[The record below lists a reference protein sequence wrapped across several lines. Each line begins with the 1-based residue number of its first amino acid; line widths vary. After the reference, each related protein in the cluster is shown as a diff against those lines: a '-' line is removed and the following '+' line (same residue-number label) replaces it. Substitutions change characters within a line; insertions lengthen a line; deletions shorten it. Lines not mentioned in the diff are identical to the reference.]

1 MPLGLCNA
9 PATFERLM
17 EAVWEGLSWDIC
29 LVYLD
34 DIIVHTRS
42 FDQHLMNLKCVLDRL
57 RQANLMLKPAKCTL
71 FQTAVTY
78 LGYVVSERGVTAD
91 PVKVQALMN
100 WPRPSNTHEVRSF
113 IGLCSYYHRF
123 VPGFAQLAKPLHP
136 LTEKNANF
144 KWTEECD
151 KAFQTLK
158 DHLTK
163 APVLA
168 YPDFVKPFILDTD
181 ASDVA
186 IGATLSQIVDGEE
199 HPMSYFSRT
208 LTGPEKQ
215 YCVTRRELL
224 AVIHAASHFHPY
236 LYGNQFAIHTDHT
249 SLQWLLNFKNPEGQ
263 MARWL
268 QKLQQY
274 NFIIHHYRGRLD
286 GNADALSRPCEETAC
301 KYCEKREVRDADVIV
316 TNGSTIGHKESTV
329 LNVLCET
336 ISNQDE
342 ETRITE
348 AQNQDPEIRVI
359 LQLMQESTNKPSL
372 QEVAPYSVAV
382 KTYWGQWQ
390 SLKNVVQIFG

>member
-1 MPLGLCNA
+1 MTNPSHKLHFLLPEKRNNNLRNNA
-9 PATFERLM
+9 NFTQF
-17 EAVWEGLSWDIC
+17 
-29 LVYLD
+29 
-34 DIIVHTRS
+34 HS
-42 FDQHLMNLKCVLDRL
+42 F
-57 RQANLMLKPAKCTL
+57 
-71 FQTAVTY
+71 
-78 LGYVVSERGVTAD
+78 
-91 PVKVQALMN
+91 
-100 WPRPSNTHEVRSF
+100 
-113 IGLCSYYHRF
+113 
-123 VPGFAQLAKPLHP
+123 
-136 LTEKNANF
+136 LTEKNANL

-168 YPDFVKPFILDTD
+168 YPDFDKPFVLDTD

-199 HPMSYFSRT
+199 HPIGYFSRT

-224 AVIHAASHFHPY
+224 AVVHAASHFHPY
-236 LYGNQFAIHTDHT
+236 LHGNQFAIRTDHA

-274 NFIIHHYRGRLD
+274 NFTIHHRRGRLH
-286 GNADALSRPCEETAC
+286 GNADALSIRPCEETAC
-301 KYCEKREVRDADVIV
+301 KYCEKREVRGADVNV
-316 TNGSTIGHKESTV
+316 TNGTTIGHKQSIV

-336 ISNQDE
+336 ITNQNE
-342 ETRITE
+342 ETRVIE

-359 LQLMQESTNKPSL
+359 CN
-372 QEVAPYSVAV
+372 
-382 KTYWGQWQ
+382 
-390 SLKNVVQIFG
+390 